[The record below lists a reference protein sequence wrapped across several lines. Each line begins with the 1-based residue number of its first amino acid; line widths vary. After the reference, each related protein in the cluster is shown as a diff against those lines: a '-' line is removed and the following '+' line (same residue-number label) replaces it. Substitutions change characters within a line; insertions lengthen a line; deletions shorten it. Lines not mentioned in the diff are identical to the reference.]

1 MNVERRPGGAYEIL
15 PGGARGPLVWRN
27 RGGRR
32 ELTAHGRAVLG
43 NFQDMLLWV
52 PVFEQ
57 QFDTGLRAY
66 DPAPRRTWYPLSAD
80 TFEGL
85 LEELQSSVPLAFA
98 NRLQD
103 LPALPPAFKDWVLER
118 LLGEDGLIDE
128 SSDRGWTY
136 DDTGTWHLSI
146 QHTEMR
152 AGRLTLVTDLDR
164 PMLQATPVLY
174 DAHVP
179 LCWHLSA
186 AASAGECVPLSLAE
200 ALQETPEYCKAGLSV
215 CAARLGQDRS
225 EGFTRAAVLAFL
237 EEHSGRLGKQVG
249 YKALQDGRVVASKKA
264 APGAP
269 FVAWSQWA
277 NHMYLYRKDT
287 PALNARPQRTAKT
300 LRVGVQQYTR
310 ALQTIPDE
318 LRTRFLRKDG
328 AALCLWELRHTKKL
342 RAPETPEFLPWDG
355 ELRAGFF
362 GQIAWSTRKGSCW
375 PLAGRRKSRWQASS
389 RNPAC
394 ACG

>member
-32 ELTAHGRAVLG
+32 ELTAHGRATLG

-66 DPAPRRTWYPLSAD
+66 DPAPHHTWYPFSTD

-128 SSDRGWTY
+128 SSDRGWSY

-179 LCWHLSA
+179 LYWYLSA
-186 AASAGECVPLSLAE
+186 AASAGEYMPLSLTE
-200 ALQETPEYCKAGLSV
+200 AL
-215 CAARLGQDRS
+215 
-225 EGFTRAAVLAFL
+225 
-237 EEHSGRLGKQVG
+237 
-249 YKALQDGRVVASKKA
+249 
-264 APGAP
+264 
-269 FVAWSQWA
+269 
-277 NHMYLYRKDT
+277 
-287 PALNARPQRTAKT
+287 
-300 LRVGVQQYTR
+300 
-310 ALQTIPDE
+310 
-318 LRTRFLRKDG
+318 
-328 AALCLWELRHTKKL
+328 
-342 RAPETPEFLPWDG
+342 
-355 ELRAGFF
+355 
-362 GQIAWSTRKGSCW
+362 
-375 PLAGRRKSRWQASS
+375 
-389 RNPAC
+389 
-394 ACG
+394 

>member
-32 ELTAHGRAVLG
+32 ELTAHGRATLG

-66 DPAPRRTWYPLSAD
+66 DPRPRRTWYPLSPD

-103 LPALPPAFKDWVLER
+103 LPALPPAFKEWVLER
-118 LLGEDGLIDE
+118 LVGEDTLVVDE
-128 SSDRGWTY
+128 SSDRAWTY
-136 DDTGTWHLSI
+136 DMTGTWHLSI

-152 AGRLTLVTDLDR
+152 GGRLTLVTDLDR

-237 EEHSGRLGKQVG
+237 EEHSEKNRQAVRLQ
-249 YKALQDGRVVASKKA
+249 
-264 APGAP
+264 
-269 FVAWSQWA
+269 
-277 NHMYLYRKDT
+277 
-287 PALNARPQRTAKT
+287 
-300 LRVGVQQYTR
+300 
-310 ALQTIPDE
+310 
-318 LRTRFLRKDG
+318 G
-328 AALCLWELRHTKKL
+328 AA
-342 RAPETPEFLPWDG
+342 
-355 ELRAGFF
+355 
-362 GQIAWSTRKGSCW
+362 
-375 PLAGRRKSRWQASS
+375 
-389 RNPAC
+389 
-394 ACG
+394 